1 MQRGMGGNENTGIFT
16 SSYTNQ
22 IILTGDINF
31 AKFNGSSGPIQKKKK
46 QQP

>member
-1 MQRGMGGNENTGIFT
+1 MQRGMGGLENTGIFT

-22 IILTGDINF
+22 IILSGDINLQNSTE
-31 AKFNGSSGPIQKKKK
+31 APIKKKK